1 MEQRAYIVGGY
12 EHPLRHAPH
21 KSVVQLHAECAVG
34 ALNDAGLGL
43 RDVDAYFCAADA
55 PGASPAFLADYL
67 NLKLRHLDG
76 TNAGGCSYIVH
87 VCHAAEAIAAGRCN
101 VALIT
106 MAGKPRSSGM
116 ATGTAPILADPDL
129 PPAPFEAPYNSTV
142 VGVYAAFARRH
153 MHEFGTTSEQ
163 MAWVRVAAAAH
174 AQHNPHAMYRTPC
187 TVEDVL
193 ASPMIADPLRRL
205 DCCVISDGGGA
216 IVLAHR
222 AIAGSLRQPLV
233 KIRGHAHT
241 VKTNAGGYLDLL
253 TTGAARSGP
262 EAFADAGV
270 APSDIKYASIYDHF
284 TIAVIM
290 QLEDLGFCRKGEGGR
305 FVADGNLIA
314 GVGRLPFNTDGGG
327 LCNNHP
333 ANRGGMIKLL
343 EAMRQLRGQA
353 APAVQVPGCDLALA
367 CGPGALLNTGHSHA
381 TVIMER
387 E

>member
-1 MEQRAYIVGGY
+1 MKERAYIVGGY
-12 EHPLRHAPH
+12 EHPLRFAPG

-34 ALNDAGLGL
+34 ALSDAGLSL

-55 PGASPAFLADYL
+55 PGASPAFMADYL
-67 NLKLRHLDG
+67 NLDLRHFDG
-76 TNAGGCSYIVH
+76 THAGGCSYIVH
-87 VCHAAEAIAAGRCN
+87 VGHAVQAIASGRCN

-116 ATGTAPILADPDL
+116 ATGTAPILPDPEL
-129 PPAPFEAPYNSTV
+129 PPAPFEAPYQSTV
-142 VGVYAAFARRH
+142 VGVYGAFAKRH
-153 MHEFGTTSEQ
+153 MYEFGTTSEQ

-174 AQHNPHAMYRTPC
+174 AQHNPNALFRTPC
-187 TVEDVL
+187 TVDDVL

-205 DCCVISDGGGA
+205 DCCVITDGGGA
-216 IVLAHR
+216 LVIANQ
-222 AIAGSLRQPLV
+222 AIARSLPQPLV
-233 KIRGHAHT
+233 RVRGYAQT

-253 TTGAARSGP
+253 TTGAVRSGP

-270 APSDIKYASIYDHF
+270 APGDIKYVSIYDNF
-284 TIAVIM
+284 TISVIM
-290 QLEDLGFCRKGEGGR
+290 QLEDLGFCKKGEGGR

-314 GVGRLPFNTDGGG
+314 GIGKLPFNTDGGG

-333 ANRGGMIKLL
+333 ANRGGMTKLL
-343 EAMRQLRGQA
+343 EAMRQVRGQA

-381 TVIMER
+381 TVILER